1 MLRFGFLACE
11 FIIFVTKDLAM
22 QNYEEVINY
31 LYDHLPYYQRSGQS
45 AYKGN
50 LDNTLALDQIFNH
63 PHHNFKSIHVAGTNG
78 KGSVSHMLTS
88 ILMEAGYKTGLYTS
102 PHLKDF
108 SERVRV
114 DGQPIDP
121 DFVVQFV
128 NDFLKFNGDN
138 TLEPSF
144 FELTVI
150 LAFDYFS
157 KCQID
162 LALIEV
168 GLGGRLDSTNIIS
181 PVLSVITNISLDH
194 MGILGDTLGKIA
206 LEKGGIIKPNIPVVI
221 GETHPQTEIIFK
233 GLANNHGA
241 PIYFADQ
248 ILQVE
253 SVGNLNSK
261 TQHFQVSRSGKVVF
275 KNLSLDLLGIY
286 QKKNLSTVLTAVEQL
301 RGQGFLI
308 SDEAILD
315 GLNKVVLNTG
325 LKGRWQILSES
336 PLTICDTGHNEG
348 GIREIVNQLKLISYH
363 KLHFVIGVV
372 DDKDIAGILSLLP
385 HKASYYFTNANIPRA
400 MDGNQLM
407 KRAAYFNLIGESFET
422 VELAIAAARKNA
434 GVDDLIFIG
443 GSTFVVAEALS

>member
-1 MLRFGFLACE
+1 MRFGFLPCE

-45 AYKGN
+45 AYKGS
-50 LDNTLALDQIFNH
+50 LDNTIVLDQLFNH
-63 PHHNFKSIHVAGTNG
+63 PHQNFKSIHVAGTNG

-114 DGQPIDP
+114 NGQPIDP

-128 NDFLKFNGDN
+128 NNFLKLNPNN

-157 KCQID
+157 KCQVD
-162 LALIEV
+162 VALIEV

-206 LEKGGIIKPNIPVVI
+206 LEKGGIIKSNIPVVI

-233 GLANNHGA
+233 GLANSQAA
-241 PIYFADQ
+241 PIFFADQ
-248 ILQVE
+248 ILQAE
-253 SVGNLNSK
+253 PVGNLNFK
-261 TQHFQVSRSGKVVF
+261 TQHFQVSSGGKVVF

-286 QKKNLSTVLTAVEQL
+286 QWKNLSTVLTAVEQL
-301 RGQGFLI
+301 REQGFTI
-308 SDEAILD
+308 SDQAIID

-348 GIREIVNQLKLISYH
+348 GIREIVNQLKLIPYQ

-385 HKASYYFTNANIPRA
+385 NQATYYFTKANIPRA
-400 MDGNQLM
+400 MDENQLM
-407 KRAAYFNLIGESFET
+407 KRAAYFNLIGESYET

-434 GVDDLIFIG
+434 SVNDLLFIG

>member
-1 MLRFGFLACE
+1 
-11 FIIFVTKDLAM
+11 M
-22 QNYEEVINY
+22 QNYEEVIAY

-45 AYKGN
+45 AYKGS
-50 LDNTLALDQIFNH
+50 LDNTLVLDQLFNH

-128 NDFLKFNGDN
+128 NDFLKLNSDN

-150 LAFDYFS
+150 LAFDYFA
-157 KCQID
+157 KCQVD
-162 LALIEV
+162 VALVEV
-168 GLGGRLDSTNIIS
+168 GLGGRLDSTNVIS

-221 GETHPQTEIIFK
+221 GETHPQTEVIFK
-233 GLANNHGA
+233 GLAKSQAA
-241 PIYFADQ
+241 PIFFADQ
-248 ILQVE
+248 IFQIDPIGHV
-253 SVGNLNSK
+253 SFK
-261 TQHFQVSRSGKVVF
+261 TQDFQVRMSGKVVF

-286 QKKNLSTVLTAVEQL
+286 QRKNCSTVLSAVVQL
-301 RGQGFLI
+301 RDQGFEI
-308 SDEAILD
+308 SDQAIVA
-315 GLNKVVLNTG
+315 GLKNVVGNTG
-325 LKGRWQILSES
+325 LKGRWQILSEN

-348 GIREIVNQLKLISYH
+348 GIREVVNQLKLIPYH

-385 HKASYYFTNANIPRA
+385 NKAAYYFTKANIPRA
-400 MDGNQLM
+400 MDENQLM
-407 KRAAYFNLIGESFET
+407 KRAAYFQLTGDSFGT
-422 VELAIAAARKNA
+422 VESAIAEARKNA